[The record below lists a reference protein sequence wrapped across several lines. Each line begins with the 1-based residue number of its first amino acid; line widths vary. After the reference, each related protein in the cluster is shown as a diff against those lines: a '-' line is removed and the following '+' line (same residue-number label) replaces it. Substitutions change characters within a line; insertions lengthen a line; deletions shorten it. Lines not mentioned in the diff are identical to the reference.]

1 MRLVMNTPGSAAT
14 RTEATTA
21 SARLLL
27 RAVGRL
33 AINDEEPIDLE
44 PKDALLLAYLAV
56 EGPTPRGRLA
66 ALLWPGVDEERAR
79 GNLRQRLLRLK
90 RTTGVELVAG
100 NPQAQLA
107 SWIAHDLA
115 GAHELLAGIELEH
128 AGGLSDWLAAQ
139 RERRH
144 RGRAESL
151 AAAIA
156 RAEAE
161 GDLAAALEC
170 ANVLLDL
177 DPVSEQAHRH
187 LMKLHYLRGDVAAA
201 VTAYERCRQVL
212 QREFGIAPSAAT
224 ESLRASLGGAM
235 APLSGAMAR
244 QPVPVTVLRPPRL
257 IGRDAEWAALQAA
270 WDSGE
275 SAVVLGE
282 AGMGKTRL
290 VTDFARAR
298 GPVAVASAR
307 PGDERV
313 VYALA
318 TRLLRQLP
326 REALAAADAAV
337 RRELARL
344 LPEYGDA
351 EPIRSEQERAR
362 FYNALSAVLELPS
375 IGLQGVVIDDLHFAD
390 AASVELVQ
398 YLSAD
403 SRLRWVFTGRPAEQ
417 GPAAHALVEAIAAR
431 APGAVLHLA
440 PLTLAQITEFIAS
453 LGIDGVEPDQLA
465 PVLMRHTGGNP
476 LFALETVKTWL
487 AHKDGGSG
495 GRLPAVAN
503 VGALISRRIGHLS
516 QDAVRLARCAAVA
529 GQDFSAE
536 VAAHVLGVRP
546 LDLADAWSEL
556 ETAQV
561 FRDGAFAHD
570 LIYDAAL
577 ASVPPPIARQ
587 LHGEVALYVGERNG
601 DPARVAGHWLAA
613 EQWNR
618 AAAALME
625 AAARSRAACRWRE
638 AAAQLTEAARCFA
651 LADDAAS
658 RFEALLA
665 RSAALVYCDLGDD
678 TLACVRS
685 AQESAVTDEQRLRA
699 SIALIEV
706 LAQRGDSKEV
716 VEAGM
721 PAVALARSRGDRM
734 TELRLAVRVSG
745 SLSNLQ
751 RIPEA
756 LALLEPL
763 QDWTDAHCEPH
774 DRAEFYMALGFALDL
789 GSRLSEAV
797 RALETAAQIAREAG
811 LKVALSEAMSNL
823 ASTNAKLGRV
833 RRAAEL
839 GRQAVELIR
848 GEGGMAGRPL
858 QSQAMLAHRL
868 RDLGRFAESLPLFEE
883 SLAHFSATGSRH
895 WVATTAHRLALTWM
909 QLGQYARAQR
919 ILSVD
924 PGDTSPRGRAMWAV
938 SRAELARLSGPQKR
952 VEALEQIR
960 LALQLLGQWPD
971 DGAYRIATLF
981 ATAIIPPEEGEP
993 LATDLAAWANARER
1007 FGTALAAH
1015 VRAAGCAL
1023 EQGAS
1028 RRALPHI
1035 EAALRLAPDFEMDSM
1050 YRGELWLTAYRTYCA
1065 TGDLALAQR
1074 MLADGCAWVHE
1085 VAERY
1090 VPSEFRDSFLDRN
1103 QVNRQLLTSR
1113 SRAGKAS

>member
-1 MRLVMNTPGSAAT
+1 
-14 RTEATTA
+14 
-21 SARLLL
+21 
-27 RAVGRL
+27 
-33 AINDEEPIDLE
+33 
-44 PKDALLLAYLAV
+44 
-56 EGPTPRGRLA
+56 
-66 ALLWPGVDEERAR
+66 
-79 GNLRQRLLRLK
+79 
-90 RTTGVELVAG
+90 
-100 NPQAQLA
+100 
-107 SWIAHDLA
+107 
-115 GAHELLAGIELEH
+115 
-128 AGGLSDWLAAQ
+128 
-139 RERRH
+139 
-144 RGRAESL
+144 
-151 AAAIA
+151 
-156 RAEAE
+156 
-161 GDLAAALEC
+161 
-170 ANVLLDL
+170 
-177 DPVSEQAHRH
+177 
-187 LMKLHYLRGDVAAA
+187 
-201 VTAYERCRQVL
+201 
-212 QREFGIAPSAAT
+212 
-224 ESLRASLGGAM
+224 
-235 APLSGAMAR
+235 
-244 QPVPVTVLRPPRL
+244 
-257 IGRDAEWAALQAA
+257 
-270 WDSGE
+270 
-275 SAVVLGE
+275 
-282 AGMGKTRL
+282 MGKTRL
-290 VTDFARAR
+290 VTDFARDR
-298 GPVAVASAR
+298 GRVVVASAR

-313 VYALA
+313 VYALT

-326 REALAAADAAV
+326 REAMAAVDAAV

-344 LPEYGDA
+344 LPEYGEA

-375 IGLQGVVIDDLHFAD
+375 IGLQGLVIDDLHFAD
-390 AASVELVQ
+390 AASVELIQ
-398 YLSAD
+398 YLATD
-403 SRLRWVFTGRPAEQ
+403 SGLRWVFTGRPAEL
-417 GPAAHALVEAIAAR
+417 GPPAQALVEAIAAR
-431 APGAVLHLA
+431 APGVVLHLA

-453 LGIDGVEPDQLA
+453 LGIESLEPDQLA

-487 AHKDGGSG
+487 AQRDRGDG

-561 FRDGAFAHD
+561 FRGGAFAHD

-587 LHGEVALYVGERNG
+587 LHRELAHYLSDRSG

-613 EQWNR
+613 EQWHR
-618 AAAALME
+618 AAVALME

-638 AAAQLTEAARCFA
+638 AAAQLAEAARCFA
-651 LADDAAS
+651 LTDDSAS
-658 RFEALLA
+658 RFEAVLA
-665 RSAALVYCDLGDD
+665 RSQVLVYCDLGDE
-678 TLACVRS
+678 TLACARS
-685 AQESAVTDEQRLRA
+685 AQDSAVADEQRLRA
-699 SIALIEV
+699 SITLIEV
-706 LAQRGDSKEV
+706 LAHRGDSAEV
-716 VEAGM
+716 VETGM
-721 PAVALARSRGDRM
+721 PAIGLARSRGDRT

-763 QDWTDAHCEPH
+763 QDWTDAHGEPH
-774 DRAEFYMALGFALDL
+774 DRTEFYMALGFALDL
-789 GSRLSEAV
+789 GSRLSDAV
-797 RALETAAQIAREAG
+797 RALEASCQIAREAG

-839 GRQAVELIR
+839 GRQAVDLMR
-848 GEGGMAGRPL
+848 GEDGMSGRPL
-858 QSQAMLAHRL
+858 QSQVMLAHRL
-868 RDLGRFAESLPLFEE
+868 RDIGRFAEALPLFDE
-883 SLAHFSATGSRH
+883 SLAHFKAAGARH
-895 WVATTAHRLALTWM
+895 WISATAHRLALTWM

-919 ILSVD
+919 ILSDD
-924 PGDTSPRGRAMWAV
+924 PGDTAPRSQAMWAV

-952 VEALEQIR
+952 AEALEQIQF
-960 LALQLLGQWPD
+960 ALQLLRQWPD

-1050 YRGELWLTAYRTYCA
+1050 YRAELWLTAYRTYCA
-1065 TGDLALAQR
+1065 TGDHALAQR
-1074 MLADGCAWVHE
+1074 MLADGCAWVQE
-1085 VAERY
+1085 VAERH
-1090 VPSEFRDSFLDRN
+1090 VPSEFRGSFLDRN
-1103 QVNRQLLTSR
+1103 AVNRQLLTSR
-1113 SRAGKAS
+1113 SRAGRLA